1 MTATS
6 VPASVP
12 APGFSSEPEVAPA
25 TLAPSQGFPVWP
37 WLLAAVMLGA
47 GGAFLFWRRN
57 MREAYAG
64 GPQADAFVAPE
75 PAPAPRAPAPA
86 SKPVVEPAPAPA
98 APQPVGIVSTRLRPW
113 IEIGFNPLRCTIEK
127 ERVIFEFELELFN
140 SGSTPARA
148 VLTRA
153 NMFNAGP
160 TQDQDIG
167 AFFADPVN
175 EGERM
180 DVILPMERVQ
190 LRPQLGMDIGDLR
203 VLEAGGRKF
212 FVPLIAFTILYERGG
227 GWGQTSVAYLMGR
240 DTKGEKMAPFR
251 LDLGPR
257 IFRGLKATPLP
268 ISVRN

>member
-1 MTATS
+1 
-6 VPASVP
+6 
-12 APGFSSEPEVAPA
+12 
-25 TLAPSQGFPVWP
+25 
-37 WLLAAVMLGA
+37 
-47 GGAFLFWRRN
+47 

-64 GPQADAFVAPE
+64 GPQDDAYVAPE
-75 PAPAPRAPAPA
+75 PAPAPRGPAPAP
-86 SKPVVEPAPAPA
+86 KPVVEPAPAPA
-98 APQPVGIVSTRLRPW
+98 VPQPVGVVSTRLRPW
-113 IEIGFNPLRCTIEK
+113 IEIGFNPVRCTVEK
-127 ERVIFEFELELFN
+127 EQVIFEFELELFN
-140 SGSTPARA
+140 SGSTPARG

-160 TQDQDIG
+160 TQDQDIA

-190 LRPQLGMDIGDLR
+190 LRPQLGMDIADLR

-212 FVPLIAFTILYERGG
+212 FVPLIAFTILYDRGG
-227 GWGQTSVAYLMGR
+227 NWGQTSTAYLMGR

-268 ISVRN
+268 MSVRT